1 MKRAVFVS
9 RDKDQFIEVAQM
21 LSRKEVNVELAET
34 GKDLLSLLSNTP
46 EGRGID
52 LVVMAEELPDTTAR
66 PLVEAVI
73 TQSPFTHC
81 VVAGT
86 MDKKEFHDAYE
97 GYGVL
102 MQLPQRPAEKDALAL
117 ETHLDQ
123 LAGLSC

>member
-9 RDKDQFIEVAQM
+9 RDKDQFVEVAQM
-21 LSRKEVNVELAET
+21 LSRKDINVELAET

-46 EGRGID
+46 EDEGID
-52 LVVMAEELPDTTAR
+52 LVVMAENLPDTDAR
-66 PLVEAVI
+66 DLVEAVI
-73 TQSPFTHC
+73 TRSPFTHC

-86 MDKKEFHDAYE
+86 MGKKEFHDLYE

-102 MQLPQRPAEKDALAL
+102 MQLPDCPAEEDALAL
-117 ETHLDQ
+117 ATHLDQ

>member
-1 MKRAVFVS
+1 MKRAVFAG
-9 RDKDQFIEVAQM
+9 RDEDQFIEVEQM
-21 LSRKEVNVELAET
+21 LSRKNVSVESAGT
-34 GKDLLSLLSNTP
+34 GKDLLSLLSNSP
-46 EGRGID
+46 ENGGID
-52 LVVMAEELPDTTAR
+52 LVVMDEKLPDTTAR
-66 PLVEAVI
+66 VLVESV
-73 TQSPFTHC
+73 TVQSPFTHC

-102 MQLPQRPAEKDALAL
+102 MQLPPRPSEKDALAL

>member
-9 RDKDQFIEVAQM
+9 RDKDQFVEVAQM
-21 LSRKEVNVELAET
+21 LSRKDVIVELAGT
-34 GKDLLSLLSNTP
+34 GKDLLSLLSNPT
-46 EGRGID
+46 EDTGVD
-52 LVVMAEELPDTTAR
+52 LVVMAEELPDTAAR

-86 MDKKEFHDAYE
+86 MGKKEFHDTYE

-102 MQLPQRPAEKDALAL
+102 MQLPLRPDEKDAMAL
-117 ETHLDQ
+117 GTHLDQ